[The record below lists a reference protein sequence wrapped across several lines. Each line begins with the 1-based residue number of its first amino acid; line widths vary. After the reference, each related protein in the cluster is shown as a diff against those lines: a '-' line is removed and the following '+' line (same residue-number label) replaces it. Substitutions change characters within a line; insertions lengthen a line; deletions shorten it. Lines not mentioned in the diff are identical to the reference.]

1 MYMEQHRGS
10 KSFIKQNNRYCIRP
24 SLSSSKMSPKH
35 DTKSKTDPDE
45 QSVIDNYFRQKFIDS
60 RSISAKHNASHFQ
73 LYVLPVRV

>member
-1 MYMEQHRGS
+1 
-10 KSFIKQNNRYCIRP
+10 
-24 SLSSSKMSPKH
+24 MSPKH